1 MAVKILIKRKLKE
14 GNFSKG
20 SEMLIKAR
28 TNALG
33 NKGYISS
40 ETLRNC
46 DNPNEILVVG
56 MWDKKSDWDRYKD
69 SAARKEAE
77 AEFKELFDKFACEEK
92 NMKNFF
98 LIF

>member
-1 MAVKILIKRKLKE
+1 MTVKILIKRKFKDV
-14 GNFSKG
+14 NFSKV

-46 DNPNEILVVG
+46 DDPNEILVVA
-56 MWDKKSDWDRYKD
+56 MWEKKADWDSYKD
-69 SAARKEAE
+69 SAARKELE
-77 AEFKELFDKFACEEK
+77 TKFAEILDGPTVYAAYNLGLYE
-92 NMKNFF
+92 
-98 LIF
+98 

>member
-1 MAVKILIKRKLKE
+1 MTVKILIKRKFKDV
-14 GNFSKG
+14 NFSKV

-46 DNPNEILVVG
+46 DDPNEILVVA
-56 MWDKKSDWDRYKD
+56 MWEKKADWDRYKD
-69 SAARKEAE
+69 STARKELE
-77 AEFKELFDKFACEEK
+77 TKFAEILDGPTVYAAYNLGLYE
-92 NMKNFF
+92 
-98 LIF
+98 